1 MKYKIFETTA
11 EIIGWILIATPTSII
26 GIATGMEIYNANSNL
41 IGIILGIFLAT
52 AGLLFGIFWA
62 TKVWKKTGT
71 VKFISRI
78 YSTPELEEN

>member
-11 EIIGWILIATPTSII
+11 EIAGWILIAAPTSVV
-26 GIATGMEIYNANSNL
+26 GIATGMAIYNANSNFTRL
-41 IGIILGIFLAT
+41 ILGIFLAA
-52 AGLLFGIFWA
+52 AGLLFGILWA

-78 YSTPELEEN
+78 YSTPELEKN